1 MTKKSQPPG
10 DRSNVPFEDLLEFA
24 IEQANDGIAIMGFTG
39 DVIVPIRIVY
49 ANETIERLSGYSREE
64 LLDPSNPFLQ
74 VQPQN
79 RALYEAHLVNI
90 RAGQPVRC
98 EVELGGKDR
107 STVMD
112 IRWSPLRY
120 GAGEVTHYVA
130 VLRDITERKRSEEQ
144 LRLLQTII
152 SETSDFIV
160 IADATRPSE
169 GGPKVTYANPAF
181 AGLVGLKGDQVL
193 GRGLPEFFSPR

>member
-10 DRSNVPFEDLLEFA
+10 DRSNVPLVELLEFA
-24 IEQANDGIAIMGFTG
+24 IEQVNDGIAIMRFTE
-39 DVIVPIRIVY
+39 DVDVPIRIVY

-90 RAGQPVRC
+90 RAGQPVRF

-107 STVMD
+107 STWMD

-120 GAGEVTHYVA
+120 SARGVTHYVA
-130 VLRDITERKRSEEQ
+130 VLRDITERRRVQ
-144 LRLLQTII
+144 ADRRAPRLH
-152 SETSDFIV
+152 
-160 IADATRPSE
+160 E
-169 GGPKVTYANPAF
+169 GQA
-181 AGLVGLKGDQVL
+181 
-193 GRGLPEFFSPR
+193 